1 MFVQTNYSWKHKN
14 FWFNKLHII
23 LQFIKNNYKVHIS
36 SIRIILYNFK
46 VVNHKNTSYLY
57 IDFKLLMASKQEVE
71 TYLKELKVKIDIFGI
86 LFLDDR
92 GKNQQTLH
100 DLEISPAKR
109 KEIILSL
116 KLEDYSQGPLEEK
129 MRGLLSMWVFGK
141 QVKKNEV
148 YIKVSM
154 GIENGSAVC
163 ISFHK
168 AERAMN
174 YPFKK

>member
-1 MFVQTNYSWKHKN
+1 VKC
-14 FWFNKLHII
+14 
-23 LQFIKNNYKVHIS
+23 
-36 SIRIILYNFK
+36 
-46 VVNHKNTSYLY
+46 KNTLHLY
-57 IDFKLLMASKQEVE
+57 TELNLHMASKQEVE
-71 TYLKELKVKIDIFGI
+71 KYLKELKVKIDIFGI

-109 KEIILSL
+109 NEIISSL
-116 KLEDYSQGPLEEK
+116 KVEDYSQGPLDEK
-129 MRGLLSMWVFGK
+129 MRGILPMWVFGK

-154 GIENGSAVC
+154 GNENNGAVC
-163 ISFHK
+163 VSFHI
-168 AERAMN
+168 AEHPMN